1 MYSPQLR
8 KLADR
13 EEEAE
18 REHLETARNDI
29 ARRLR
34 RISSD
39 LSRAEFQELVD
50 KILNKYPRDWLL

>member
-8 KLADR
+8 KLVDR
-13 EEEAE
+13 EEEGE
-18 REHLETARNDI
+18 RDRLETARNQI

-34 RISSD
+34 RASGD

-50 KILNKYPRDWLL
+50 KILSKYPRDPFL

>member
-8 KLADR
+8 KLVDR
-13 EEEAE
+13 EEEGE
-18 REHLETARNDI
+18 RDRLETARNQI

-34 RISSD
+34 KASTD

-50 KILNKYPRDWLL
+50 KILSKYSRDPLL